1 MLLAFAVEVSFL
13 SWLFNRSI
21 TTLQSAYI
29 LWEDFEQTSKA
40 LEPEIIRCGL
50 DKAHCLRWA
59 DPERAFKI
67 LASDKII
74 AVGLDKTHESVS
86 TVCWLMLPDV
96 WHKGRDMG
104 ITLQNQ
110 GSDVEGDF
118 EEMLVDNVV
127 THLKRVKKRKVCT
140 CFGNLNRPCA
150 KYPREYVEEDMDEGV
165 EEYVDGDMEEDVEV
179 EEDVDVEEHE
189 DEE

>member
-1 MLLAFAVEVSFL
+1 M
-13 SWLFNRSI
+13 
-21 TTLQSAYI
+21 
-29 LWEDFEQTSKA
+29 
-40 LEPEIIRCGL
+40 
-50 DKAHCLRWA
+50 RWA

-74 AVGLDKTHESVS
+74 VVGLDKTHESVS
-86 TVCWLMLPDV
+86 TICWLMLPDV
-96 WHKGRDMG
+96 WHKGRYMG

-110 GSDVEGDF
+110 GSDV
-118 EEMLVDNVV
+118 LVDNVV

-150 KYPREYVEEDMDEGV
+150 KYLREY
-165 EEYVDGDMEEDVEV
+165 
-179 EEDVDVEEHE
+179 E